1 MTDTKASFWAICERA
16 FWGFSSS
23 RVAAMFNRCATAHQ
37 VAQPHCPEQRFH
49 LDPSGDM
56 RHGWASTERDFI
68 EFINGS

>member
-1 MTDTKASFWAICERA
+1 MAAA

-23 RVAAMFNRCATAHQ
+23 RVAGVFNRCATAHQ
-37 VAQPHCPEQRFH
+37 VSQPHCTEQSVH

-56 RHGWASTERDFI
+56 RHGRASAERDFI

>member
-23 RVAAMFNRCATAHQ
+23 RVAAVFNRCATAHQ

-56 RHGWASTERDFI
+56 RHGWASTERNFI
-68 EFINGS
+68 